1 MVAFGG
7 GAEKLSTTTGGGA
20 AIGTKKKKPL
30 NIFIRSIQKE
40 LKNGPPKAWAGC
52 IAALIASAAT
62 IAIAVL
68 DNLFV
73 LVFAIVFYLV
83 TCAGAPRRVCV
94 CVCAFCPMAFA
105 PHAPQKHDAS

>member
-1 MVAFGG
+1 MKAP
-7 GAEKLSTTTGGGA
+7 S
-20 AIGTKKKKPL
+20 
-30 NIFIRSIQKE
+30 
-40 LKNGPPKAWAGC
+40 KAWAGC

-83 TCAGAPRRVCV
+83 RACAGARGSKLVALLRLRGVKV
-94 CVCAFCPMAFA
+94 N
-105 PHAPQKHDAS
+105 